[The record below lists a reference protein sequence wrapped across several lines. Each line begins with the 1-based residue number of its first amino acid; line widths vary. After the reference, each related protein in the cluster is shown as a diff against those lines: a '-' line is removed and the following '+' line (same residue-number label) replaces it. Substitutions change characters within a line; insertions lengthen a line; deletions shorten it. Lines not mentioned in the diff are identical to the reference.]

1 MVVSATKWTAEAT
14 GVELRTTR
22 SSWRSPLGSGWP
34 ESTAASSAAAA
45 GVRSCTGTGLE
56 LEVERSEAL
65 GMLYG
70 VLRTRWTRRGDQMV
84 TGAASTASSA
94 TAEVRP
100 WWGGGYG
107 EGTRGRRGGNGGVA
121 HRGCSGRRS
130 GLGDALETANR
141 RRRWSEP
148 EEGNGDVAAMQGFRR
163 GLAWWGGRG
172 SRGGASELLGG
183 ARGGRRRWLR
193 RTAATVCFGRERER
207 AREKRGRVS
216 ESRGDRD
223 GLRTSSTR
231 PGGRRQAG
239 GGRAAARARARSSF
253 GAWGGRRRGATVL
266 GWVDC
271 WLGRPAGWAA
281 QVSLSPFFSVFC
293 FI

>member
-1 MVVSATKWTAEAT
+1 MVKVKVGCRRLVAGEPDAAAGVVLAISATKWTAEAT

-45 GVRSCTGTGLE
+45 GVRSCTESVLE
-56 LEVERSEAL
+56 LEVEQSEAL

-107 EGTRGRRGGNGGVA
+107 EGTRGRRGGNGSGA

-130 GLGDALETANR
+130 GLGDALETAN
-141 RRRWSEP
+141 STAVVV
-148 EEGNGDVAAMQGFRR
+148 GARR
-163 GLAWWGGRG
+163 G
-172 SRGGASELLGG
+172 E
-183 ARGGRRRWLR
+183 
-193 RTAATVCFGRERER
+193 
-207 AREKRGRVS
+207 
-216 ESRGDRD
+216 
-223 GLRTSSTR
+223 
-231 PGGRRQAG
+231 
-239 GGRAAARARARSSF
+239 
-253 GAWGGRRRGATVL
+253 RRRGGDAGLPGSCGAV
-266 GWVDC
+266 
-271 WLGRPAGWAA
+271 GRKRELWR
-281 QVSLSPFFSVFC
+281 SF
-293 FI
+293 

>member
-45 GVRSCTGTGLE
+45 GVRSCTGAGLE
-56 LEVERSEAL
+56 LEVERSKAL

-84 TGAASTASSA
+84 TGAASTTSSA

-107 EGTRGRRGGNGGVA
+107 GETRGRRGGNGGVA

-130 GLGDALETANR
+130 GLGDAPETTNSTATVV
-141 RRRWSEP
+141 
-148 EEGNGDVAAMQGFRR
+148 GARR
-163 GLAWWGGRG
+163 G
-172 SRGGASELLGG
+172 E
-183 ARGGRRRWLR
+183 
-193 RTAATVCFGRERER
+193 
-207 AREKRGRVS
+207 
-216 ESRGDRD
+216 
-223 GLRTSSTR
+223 
-231 PGGRRQAG
+231 
-239 GGRAAARARARSSF
+239 
-253 GAWGGRRRGATVL
+253 RRRGGDAGLPGTRGAV
-266 GWVDC
+266 
-271 WLGRPAGWAA
+271 GRKRE
-281 QVSLSPFFSVFC
+281 SRRSS
-293 FI
+293 